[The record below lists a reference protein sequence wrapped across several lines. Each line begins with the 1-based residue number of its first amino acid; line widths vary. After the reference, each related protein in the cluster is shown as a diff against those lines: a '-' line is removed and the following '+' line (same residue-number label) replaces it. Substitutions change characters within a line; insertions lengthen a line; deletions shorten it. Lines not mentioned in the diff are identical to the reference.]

1 MGPNNQHPSPQNS
14 RIKTPTPRCQ
24 SSMAFSLSSLSKSL
38 SSLLPSRSKPNSPSL
53 LSPTT
58 LQLPKRASGCALLVP
73 TWDPKPTST
82 STCLSSSLTTADDI
96 TAITCPSLVYANAL
110 FFKSG
115 CYNVQVVVAE
125 NEPEEKLLGRFRRAV
140 FKAGVIQECKRRR
153 FFESSQDKKKR
164 KAREASKRNRKR
176 VQSTYS
182 EFSEV
187 SETLRSWK
195 TWRGRPQPKAS
206 AQAKEET
213 PKKKDD
219 DEDDNWE
226 LPGGDLPY

>member
-1 MGPNNQHPSPQNS
+1 MYTILFSSEPNMGRNATSNIHLPSKFSNPETKSPNNPKVTNDN
-14 RIKTPTPRCQ
+14 Q

-38 SSLLPSRSKPNSPSL
+38 SSLLPSQSPTNSPSF
-53 LSPTT
+53 LSPATN
-58 LQLPKRASGCALLVP
+58 LQLPKNPSGFAPLVS

-82 STCLSSSLTTADDI
+82 CLSSTLTTADDI
-96 TAITCPSLVYANAL
+96 TAITCPSLAYANTM

-125 NEPEEKLLGRFRRAV
+125 NEPEEKLLARFRRAV

-153 FFESSQDKKKR
+153 FFETSQEKKKR
-164 KAREASKRNRKR
+164 KVKEASKRNRKR
-176 VQSTYS
+176 RPLPK
-182 EFSEV
+182 V
-187 SETLRSWK
+187 SL
-195 TWRGRPQPKAS
+195 
-206 AQAKEET
+206 QAKEET

-226 LPGGDLPY
+226 LPEGDLPY